1 MGAQDSR
8 PEVRSTKAIDVA
20 RYANKDNGMFYCLTG
35 KGAGGGISNRI
46 SYNNPNNNAGIT
58 CFSGTVEPGD
68 NRFKRSPL
76 TPRQKKEVERKS
88 LSQDQTFSCCGGT
101 KRQSMESGGTQ
112 IRNSN
117 ALELRRTYEEAVSI
131 ITTLDICIFT
141 SLTYL
146 ID

>member
-8 PEVRSTKAIDVA
+8 PELRSTKATDVA
-20 RYANKDNGMFYCLTG
+20 RYANKDNGMFYCIAKVLAVAYQIGYPT
-35 KGAGGGISNRI
+35 II
-46 SYNNPNNNAGIT
+46 NNNYNMLFRDLE
-58 CFSGTVEPGD
+58 CGD
-68 NRFKRSPL
+68 INKRSPL

-101 KRQSMESGGTQ
+101 KGSLSSRTQ

-131 ITTLDICIFT
+131 ITTLDTCIFT